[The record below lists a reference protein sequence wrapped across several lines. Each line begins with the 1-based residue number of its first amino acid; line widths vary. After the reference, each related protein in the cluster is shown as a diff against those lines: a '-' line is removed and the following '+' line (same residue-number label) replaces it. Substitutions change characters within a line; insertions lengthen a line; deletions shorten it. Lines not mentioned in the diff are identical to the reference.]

1 MIMPN
6 FALSDIS
13 GYFDVM
19 ALAVVIAVAV
29 IAVVA
34 VAAARMVWH
43 KVRAISTSLGMT
55 VLLVQVP
62 RELGTPD
69 KPQELTAKDIQE
81 QLGVADQLW
90 STVGGLRAQHGFRA
104 WLRGRTDHVALE
116 LVVQGGQVSF
126 YVAVPSDMRA
136 FIEQQVQAYYPHA
149 LVEQADDYNLF
160 PPSGAA
166 AGAMLNLSR
175 PSAFGLKTYRQFE
188 ADPMGGIITS
198 LSKVAPQDAAAVQL
212 VVRSARRSWRREGVR
227 IASEMQQGKSL
238 SQVSRQGVFDKTSKF
253 VGDFLGSSPKKK
265 QARKETEK
273 PQHVLTP
280 QEAEMVKGIEE
291 KASKAGLDVTCR
303 VVAVAQDRA
312 TAEGYLEGLVN
323 SFSHYSVYQYG
334 NRFIFSRPRDQN
346 GLLRGFIH
354 RLFEQREAFV
364 LNTEELA
371 SLYHFPVPGSELPN
385 VRWLTA
391 RKAPPPQN
399 VPADG
404 IVLGINEYRGA
415 ATPIRMARA
424 DRARHFYVIGKS
436 GTGKSVFL
444 QSLAVQDIAAGQG
457 VCVIDPHGDLVDDVL
472 ARIPASRADDVIIF
486 DPTDTERPQGLNL
499 LEYDA
504 RYPEQKTFV
513 INEFVKILEK
523 LYDLKQTGGPM
534 FEQYLRNALL
544 LLMEDT
550 ASGATLM
557 EVSKVLADPEYRK
570 YKLSRCHNPVVYDFW
585 VKEAQKAGGD
595 AALANMVPYITSKLN
610 QFVANDFM
618 RPIIGQ
624 QVSAFNFRSVMDER
638 KILLVRL
645 SKGKLGDLNAYLL
658 GLVIVGKILMA
669 ALSRT
674 DVPQD
679 QRKDFYLYIDEF
691 QNFITDSISVIL
703 SEARKYRLNLT
714 VAHQYIGQLVQGGDT
729 RIRDSVFGNVGTI
742 ASFRVGVDDAE
753 FLAKEFA
760 PVFTSYDLINI
771 ELFHAY
777 LKLLINNTPS
787 RPFNLRVPP
796 PTPGN
801 SQQAA
806 SLREMSRSRYGRPR
820 DEVEREITERATK
833 LTAAASSAAPSPASP
848 PPPAMAGTGPA
859 SQTPPV
865 APPPQPAQPQAPTQ
879 APQAANTPPPLTI

>member
-1 MIMPN
+1 MPN
-6 FALSDIS
+6 LTS
-13 GYFDVM
+13 FDLGWFDP
-19 ALAVVIAVAV
+19 ATAAVLLVGLVLLIAA
-29 IAVVA
+29 IGAI
-34 VAAARMVWH
+34 RMVLH
-43 KVRAISTSLGMT
+43 KARAISSSLGMV

-69 KPQELTAKDIQE
+69 KPQELAAKDIQE

-126 YVAVPSDMRA
+126 YVAVPQDMRA

-149 LVEQADDYNLF
+149 LVEQVDDYNLF
-160 PPSGAA
+160 TPSGVA
-166 AGAMLNLSR
+166 AGASLNLSR
-175 PSAFGLKTYRQFE
+175 PSAFGLKTYRQFD
-188 ADPMGGIITS
+188 ADPMGGIVTS
-198 LSKVAPQDAAAVQL
+198 LSKVSPQDAAAVQL

-238 SQVSRQGVFDKTSKF
+238 SQVSHQGAFGKTFSLL
-253 VGDFLGSSPKKK
+253 GDFLGSSAKAKPK
-265 QARKETEK
+265 RNEPEK
-273 PQHVLTP
+273 AQHVLTP
-280 QEAEMVKGIEE
+280 QEAEMVKGIEQ

-303 VVAVAQDRA
+303 VVAVAKDRV

-334 NRFIFSRPRDQN
+334 NRFVFSRPRDQT

-354 RLFEQREAFV
+354 RLFENRQTFV

-371 SLYHFPVPGSELPN
+371 SLYHFPVPGSELPS

-404 IVLGINEYRGA
+404 IELGVNEYRGVR
-415 ATPIRMARA
+415 TPIRMASS

-444 QSLAVQDIAAGQG
+444 QSLAVQDITAGRG
-457 VCVIDPHGDLVDDVL
+457 VCVIDPHGDLVDDIL
-472 ARIPASRADDVIIF
+472 ARVPASRADDVIIF

-499 LEYDA
+499 LEYDP

-624 QVSAFNFRSVMDER
+624 QVSAFNFRSVMDGQ

-742 ASFRVGVDDAE
+742 ASFRVGVEDAE

-796 PTPGN
+796 PTPG
-801 SQQAA
+801 SPQQGA

-820 DEVEREITERATK
+820 AEVESEIVERAAR
-833 LTAAASSAAPSPASP
+833 LTAAVQPPVTPAPAAPPA
-848 PPPAMAGTGPA
+848 PPA
-859 SQTPPV
+859 
-865 APPPQPAQPQAPTQ
+865 PPQVPPAQTQ
-879 APQAANTPPPLTI
+879 ADQAPPPLTI